1 MFCLV
6 NKTEICTT
14 TPMTIL
20 TLIMLW
26 KIIMKLYEVARLHI
40 SRFIG

>member
-14 TPMTIL
+14 NQMTIS

-26 KIIMKLYEVARLHI
+26 KIIMILYEVARLHI
-40 SRFIG
+40 SCFIG